1 MNALMGHWDRQE
13 TPEQMEA
20 ASRVLM
26 LARERFRALAEPTS
40 PKAGSML
47 ALENAG
53 TAFDPIGDQVVRHR
67 ARATDSLEMLL
78 DAMIDDEKGTMSA
91 RPMAMYALIRMSI
104 EASGVAQWTI
114 QSSRKAD
121 RIFRSLQ
128 VAYVHLRELAD
139 LAGVVSADDRARP
152 YREFREEKEARLES
166 LKDSVAVLRQREL
179 KGPPK
184 LWQIMSSVSPT
195 RRPREPHAVD
205 SPYVV
210 WKICSAFL
218 HGSDHITRLLGD
230 VRQLSTSEDGRSA
243 EFEMTPSWQLLCS
256 CVLVCVTELERL
268 DARHRYLASHNYAN
282 REVPG

>member
-13 TPEQMEA
+13 TAEQMEA
-20 ASRVLM
+20 ATRLLM
-26 LARERFRALAEPTS
+26 LARERFRGLGDLS
-40 PKAGSML
+40 NPKAGSVL
-47 ALENAG
+47 ALENAA
-53 TAFDPIGDQVVRHR
+53 TAFDPIGDQVTRHR

-78 DAMIDDEKGTMSA
+78 DAMIDDERGTMSA

-104 EASGVAQWTI
+104 EASGVANWTL

-139 LAGVVSADDRARP
+139 LADVVSADDRACP
-152 YREFREEKEARLES
+152 YREFRAEKELRLEG
-166 LKDSVAVLRQREL
+166 LKDAVAVLRQKEL

-195 RRPREPHAVD
+195 QRPREPHAVH

-256 CVLVCVTELERL
+256 CVMVCVTELERL
-268 DARHRYLASHNYAN
+268 DERVRELGRRDYGGRTLA
-282 REVPG
+282 